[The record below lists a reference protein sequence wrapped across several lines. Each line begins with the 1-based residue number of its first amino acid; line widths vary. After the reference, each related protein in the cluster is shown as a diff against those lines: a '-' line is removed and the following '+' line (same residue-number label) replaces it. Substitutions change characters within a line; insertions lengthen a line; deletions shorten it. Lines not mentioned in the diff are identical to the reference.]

1 MKSPA
6 GFTLPD
12 FVDCQPA
19 RTLSQQNAGFPTH
32 PLRGTAEFFE
42 GAILDLSNPF
52 FANAKKVAN
61 LAKAMGA
68 IAGEAKAKVEYLSFA
83 RAKVFHKEKQ
93 GFLTLVAV
101 ALFVG
106 LVVRHRFG

>member
-12 FVDCQPA
+12 FVVCQPA

-68 IAGEAKAKVEYLSFA
+68 IAGQSEGRVPFVREG
-83 RAKVFHKEKQ
+83 E
-93 GFLTLVAV
+93 GFP
-101 ALFVG
+101 
-106 LVVRHRFG
+106 